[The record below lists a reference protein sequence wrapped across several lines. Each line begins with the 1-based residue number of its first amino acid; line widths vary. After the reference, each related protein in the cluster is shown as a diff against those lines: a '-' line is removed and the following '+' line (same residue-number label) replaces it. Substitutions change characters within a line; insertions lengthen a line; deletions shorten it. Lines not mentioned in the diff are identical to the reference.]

1 MSNLVPILGVN
12 RHRLLIDGE
21 GVTTLVAFHGC
32 PLHCKYCLNPQ
43 SLSDDFDFPLYSC
56 EQLYERVKVDELYFL
71 ATRGGIT
78 FGGGEPC
85 LRSEFISRF
94 RKLCGKEWRITVET
108 SLNVPRKHL
117 EILLPVVDDYIVDI
131 KDTNDEI
138 YQNYTGRSNHQ
149 VLGNLRWLIEHG
161 KAEQITVRIPLIPQY
176 NMEEDTTH
184 SIDLLKSMGL
194 SHFDVFTYRT

>member
-1 MSNLVPILGVN
+1 MNSPVPILGVI

-32 PLHCKYCLNPQ
+32 PLRCKYCLNPQ
-43 SLSDDFDFPLYSC
+43 SLSDESDFPLYSC
-56 EQLYERVKVDELYFL
+56 EQLYERVKIDELYFL

-94 RKLCGKEWRITVET
+94 RELCGKEWRITVET

-117 EILLPVVDDYIVDI
+117 EVLLPVVDDYIVDI
-131 KDTNDEI
+131 KDMNDAI
-138 YQNYTGRSNHQ
+138 YQNYTGKSNRQ
-149 VLGNLRWLIEHG
+149 VLENLRWLIEKR
-161 KAEQITVRIPLIPQY
+161 KAERIMVRIPLIPQY
-176 NMEEDTTH
+176 NTEEDTAH
-184 SIDLLKSMGL
+184 STDMLKSMGL
-194 SHFDVFTYRT
+194 SNFDVFTYRT

>member
-85 LRSEFISRF
+85 LRSEFINRF
-94 RKLCGKEWRITVET
+94 RELCGK
-108 SLNVPRKHL
+108 
-117 EILLPVVDDYIVDI
+117 DYIVDI

>member
-21 GVTTLVAFHGC
+21 GVTTLVAF
-32 PLHCKYCLNPQ
+32 
-43 SLSDDFDFPLYSC
+43 
-56 EQLYERVKVDELYFL
+56 
-71 ATRGGIT
+71 
-78 FGGGEPC
+78 
-85 LRSEFISRF
+85 
-94 RKLCGKEWRITVET
+94 
-108 SLNVPRKHL
+108 
-117 EILLPVVDDYIVDI
+117 
-131 KDTNDEI
+131 
-138 YQNYTGRSNHQ
+138 Q

>member
-1 MSNLVPILGVN
+1 MTNLVPILGIN

-43 SLSDDFDFPLYSC
+43 SLSDEFNFPLYSC
-56 EQLYERVKVDELYFL
+56 EQLYEKVKIDELYFL

-85 LRSEFISRF
+85 LQSEFIRHF
-94 RKLCGKEWRITVET
+94 RELCGKEWRITVET

-117 EILLPVVDDYIVDI
+117 EILLSVVDDYIVDV
-131 KDTNDEI
+131 KDTNNVI
-138 YQNYTGRSNHQ
+138 YQSYTDRSNQ
-149 VLGNLRWLIEHG
+149 QTLENLHWLIEQG
-161 KAEQITVRIPLIPQY
+161 KSEQITVRIPLIPQY
-176 NMEEDTTH
+176 NTEEDTAH
-184 SIDLLKSMGL
+184 SVDFLKSMGL
-194 SHFDVFTYRT
+194 NNFDVFTYRT

>member
-1 MSNLVPILGVN
+1 MISRFIPADNG
-12 RHRLLIDGE
+12 
-21 GVTTLVAFHGC
+21 
-32 PLHCKYCLNPQ
+32 
-43 SLSDDFDFPLYSC
+43 
-56 EQLYERVKVDELYFL
+56 L

-94 RKLCGKEWRITVET
+94 RELCGKEWRITVET